1 MSEKKDIRLTDFRLA
16 GFLVARGVK
25 FQGTDIN
32 DRQEVVFIF
41 DNDEN
46 VAQDTLN
53 QYPGSSE
60 QQYDAACKTMHDFV
74 KVASQAKKRRS

>member
-16 GFLVARGVK
+16 GFLVARGAK

-41 DNDEN
+41 ANEEN
-46 VAQDTLN
+46 VAQDLLN

-60 QQYDAACKTMHDFV
+60 QKYDAACKTMHDFV